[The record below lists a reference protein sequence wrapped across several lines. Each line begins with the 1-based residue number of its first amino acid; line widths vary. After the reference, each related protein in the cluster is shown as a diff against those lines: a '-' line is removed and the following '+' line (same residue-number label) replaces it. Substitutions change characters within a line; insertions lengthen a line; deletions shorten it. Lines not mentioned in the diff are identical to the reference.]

1 MNSITVINAGIPGNA
16 TADVIARLDR
26 ITAERPDLVC
36 LMLGTND
43 MLNSS
48 KGVSLTVYRNNL
60 LKIIERL
67 RDAAGAV
74 VLITIP
80 PCIDGY
86 LIERH
91 GKEFFREHSP
101 TDKIAQ
107 ANALLHEIASAHML
121 PLVELNAAL
130 SADKDRYLR
139 QLSNCGEADGVHLT
153 PDGYAVMAAL
163 VFGCIRSNG
172 LSSAKTVCLGDSITY
187 GVFVEGA
194 GTDTGECYPGQL
206 RRLLAAK

>member
-1 MNSITVINAGIPGNA
+1 MNSVTVINAGIPGNA
-16 TADVIARLDR
+16 TADVLARLDR

-48 KGVSLTVYRNNL
+48 KGVTPTAYRDNL

-67 RDAAGAV
+67 RNAAGAV
-74 VLITIP
+74 LLITIP
-80 PCIDGY
+80 PCIDAY

-107 ANALLHEIASAHML
+107 ANALLREIAPIHML
-121 PLVELNAAL
+121 PLIELNAVL
-130 SADKDRYLR
+130 STDKDRYLR

-163 VFGCIRSNG
+163 VFDCIQSHG
-172 LSSAKTVCLGDSITY
+172 LPFAKTVCLGDSITY

-194 GTDTGECYPGQL
+194 GTDTGECYPGRL
-206 RRLLAAK
+206 RSLLATE